1 MKKILL
7 TLAAIAMVFAGC
19 TKGFE
24 ERLTNLENRV
34 SELEA
39 FVTNLNSEVKGIQ
52 TIVSNLQKNVYVTGV
67 EPIKNASGVEI
78 GYKLTFNQGNP
89 IEIKHGNT
97 GAIGETG
104 AAGKTPTIDLGDDG
118 QWYWRYSG
126 GDWILDSNDNKIPV
140 YKNIEFE
147 IDENGHLLLYVNGTY
162 TADLGKVEGEQ
173 GPQGPDGA
181 PGAPGAPGANADS
194 WFENVTVDEEAGTVT
209 IDIAG
214 TDNDLVLPFNA
225 AAADEFALELQ
236 LPSTPAVL
244 GGKITIGYEITGCS
258 ADAAALFV
266 YQLPEGWTAEVD
278 SANGTVEFTTTENA
292 GKVVLFAINNE
303 TSDIKAKFIDF
314 DPEKLLFLD
323 VEQTTFE
330 LPATGGSVKFP
341 VSTGLDFK
349 VKAPEW
355 ITPKKTTLTK
365 AMAYY
370 EYELVASENDG
381 DALRE
386 GEVKFVNSENEEEV
400 YFSFTVSQKN
410 YNKAILG
417 EYLESYIKS
426 GMPQRGTLKIE
437 LSDDF
442 TKGTYKVTICGETL
456 YANYEA
462 GKLLCYDSLNNPNK
476 TYTREIKV
484 SADYSKFEN
493 TMWSLGSFTITNYVA
508 LKPLGAPELTAA
520 EQALV
525 GTYDESWVYNRATV
539 TSSGQMTISASED
552 AAYGQLK
559 VKFLYVGGTYAE
571 CYATLSSDEK
581 TLNLNS
587 QGVAHSGT
595 YSKIQQPIELAI
607 AEDGKLTVSSF
618 YVGISYYEVSGYVAT
633 KVVQGGDEPSTPS
646 GITAADLVGTWNE
659 SFTFGEDY
667 TGTLTITETDSP
679 SKGQLKVRMLAQS
692 SYYLDCYADLSSDGT
707 TLTAKTNG
715 VVYQDG
721 SDYASET
728 FKADFVF
735 DVKENGKKLQLT
747 NAPATDWMRSVTSY
761 SATKV
766 VETAKVLSPS
776 DLVGTWSEVFT
787 FGEDYTGTMTISETD
802 SASKGQLK
810 VRMLAQSSYY
820 LDCYADL
827 SSDGTTLTAKTNGVV
842 YQDGS
847 GYASET
853 FKADFVF
860 DVKENGKKLQ
870 LTNAPATDWMRSVT
884 SYTSTKQ

>member
-7 TLAAIAMVFAGC
+7 ALAAVATIFAGC
-19 TKGFE
+19 NKGLE
-24 ERLTNLENRV
+24 DRVSNLENRV
-34 SELEA
+34 SEIEA
-39 FVTNLNSEVKGIQ
+39 LLTELDVRVKGIN
-52 TIVSNLQKNVYVTGV
+52 TIVSDLQKNVYVTDVKPV
-67 EPIKNASGVEI
+67 EENGDVI
-78 GYKLTFNQGNP
+78 GYTLTFTEGEP
-89 IEIKHGNT
+89 VTIYHGVK
-97 GAIGETG
+97 GDKGDKGE
-104 AAGKTPTIDLGDDG
+104 AGSSLTIDWFDADGEGPEDGD
-118 QWYWRYSG
+118 WYWKKDG
-126 GDWILDSNDNKIPV
+126 GNWLTDNEDNKIPAV
-140 YKNIEFE
+140 KPLDFE
-147 IDENGHLLLYVNGTY
+147 IKEGVLWVTVGNVEEE
-162 TADLGKVEGEQ
+162 LGSVHG
-173 GPQGPDGA
+173 
-181 PGAPGAPGANADS
+181 DS
-194 WFENVTVDEEAGTVT
+194 WFDDVVVDNEAGTVT
-209 IDIAG
+209 IVIPGASQ
-214 TDNDLVLPFNA
+214 NLVLPFNA

-236 LPSTPAVL
+236 LPETPAVL
-244 GGKITIGYEITGCS
+244 GGKITIGYTIKGCS
-258 ADAAALFV
+258 AESAALVV
-266 YQLPEGWTAEVD
+266 YQLPEGWTAKVD

-303 TSDIKAKFIDF
+303 PSDIKAKFIDF

-456 YANYEA
+456 YANYEV
-462 GKLLCYDSLNNPNK
+462 GKLLCYDSLSNPNK

-484 SADYSKFEN
+484 NADYSKFEN

-559 VKFLYVGGTYAE
+559 VKFLYVGGSYAE

-587 QGVAHSGT
+587 NGVAHSGA
-595 YSKIQQPIELAI
+595 YSKIQQPIEMAI

-659 SFTFGEDY
+659 VFNFGEDY
-667 TGTLTITETDSP
+667 TGTLTISETDSP

-721 SDYASET
+721 TSHAAESFT
-728 FKADFVF
+728 SDFVLK
-735 DVKENGKKLQLT
+735 VSENGTKLQLS
-747 NAPATDWMRSVTSY
+747 NAPATGWGR
-761 SATKV
+761 
-766 VETAKVLSPS
+766 
-776 DLVGTWSEVFT
+776 
-787 FGEDYTGTMTISETD
+787 TI
-802 SASKGQLK
+802 
-810 VRMLAQSSYY
+810 
-820 LDCYADL
+820 
-827 SSDGTTLTAKTNGVV
+827 
-842 YQDGS
+842 
-847 GYASET
+847 
-853 FKADFVF
+853 
-860 DVKENGKKLQ
+860 
-870 LTNAPATDWMRSVT
+870 T
-884 SYTSTKQ
+884 SYTATKQ